1 MSDDR
6 RPIVLRVTFPNRS
19 AGRGARASLCRMG
32 AAVRTLLA
40 PSGAFVLEVLTDP
53 YSRPRVEGVVWQRGG
68 TLAHVRS
75 PAPARRDEDYI

>member
-1 MSDDR
+1 
-6 RPIVLRVTFPNRS
+6 
-19 AGRGARASLCRMG
+19 MG